1 MNKFKVGD
9 KVTLKEDINS
19 IYLKHN
25 KEYIVDKV
33 FYDKLFVQ
41 GVDFKYDSNIFELVK
56 ERNMNRFKVGD
67 KVVRVSETYGKA
79 IKGEV
84 YEVSGVSNN
93 GQR

>member
-56 ERNMNRFKVGD
+56 EKKMNKFKVGD